1 MFEGKEEQQRKVLNR
16 LKRARG
22 QLEAVITAVE
32 EGAPCKNVITQLSAT
47 TSALNRA
54 GFAIVSTAMK
64 ECVVEDSGVG
74 AGAGTGTGADS
85 GAGAGVDAG
94 PDEDGSGADA
104 RDGDALTMDELEKL
118 FMMLA

>member
-74 AGAGTGTGADS
+74 AGAG
-85 GAGAGVDAG
+85 AG